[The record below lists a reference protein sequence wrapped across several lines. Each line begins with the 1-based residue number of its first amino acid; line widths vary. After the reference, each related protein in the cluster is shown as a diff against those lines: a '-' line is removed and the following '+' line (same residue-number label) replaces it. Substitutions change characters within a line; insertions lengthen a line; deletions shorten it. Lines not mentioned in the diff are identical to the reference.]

1 VLAEKFDLDLDLD
14 LDRGKDNL
22 NGGAMARGHPRGG
35 KAGLF
40 GHRGGAWSALFSEG
54 VGVGIPL
61 VDGPL
66 PKVCVRRSAGRFIR
80 GPRHFAMAPRRA
92 FALGSNLSRANGE

>member
-1 VLAEKFDLDLDLD
+1 VVAEKFIRDLDLD
-14 LDRGKDNL
+14 LDRDKVNV
-22 NGGAMARGHPRGG
+22 NGGAMARGHLRGG

-66 PKVCVRRSAGRFIR
+66 PKVCVRRSASRFIR
-80 GPRHFAMAPRRA
+80 GPRHLAMAPRRA
-92 FALGSNLSRANGE
+92 FALGSNISRANGE